1 MAYSE
6 TRIVIGGIAH
16 VPVLIFIANFIKGK
30 FGIKTEETKDTV
42 VKGEPVKIIEVKD
55 TVVKEGKAEA
65 IKEISNKLDNIEQ
78 KADEVYEKV
87 KKKKKYKNKKK
98 NIDQI
103 DVLPLDFRKKLK
115 DDGFKVSEL
124 IIKERNLANDGTL
137 KLLLSTDDNES
148 IECVGIPTEKRLTAC
163 LSSQVGCPMDCKF
176 CATGKEGLKRSLK
189 ASEILDQILFIENE
203 MNRKVTNIVF
213 MGMGEPLLNIDNLLL
228 SIRSINNDF
237 QISQRKITVS
247 TVAVPKMIS
256 KLSAKSFQILG
267 NCQFTLAISLH
278 ASNQKTREMIIPSA
292 KNYEIKN
299 IIEDCKKF
307 VRDTGRR
314 VSFEYLMLC
323 GVNDKL
329 EHAYELSNLLKGF
342 QCHVNLIQYNQI
354 DEVEFKRTSLKNLQL
369 FQSRLINSGIAVSL
383 RKSRGLDKNAAC
395 GQLRQNAK
403 DK

>member
-1 MAYSE
+1 MKNL
-6 TRIVIGGIAH
+6 IGSS
-16 VPVLIFIANFIKGK
+16 
-30 FGIKTEETKDTV
+30 
-42 VKGEPVKIIEVKD
+42 
-55 TVVKEGKAEA
+55 
-65 IKEISNKLDNIEQ
+65 IKELENVALNYGQAAYRGRQIYNWIYN
-78 KADEVYEKV
+78 
-87 KKKKKYKNKKK
+87 YKNKKK

-103 DVLPLDFRKKLK
+103 EVLPLDFRKKLK

-124 IIKERNLANDGTL
+124 SLQEKNLANDGTL
-137 KLLLSTDDNES
+137 KLLLSTVENES

-163 LSSQVGCPMDCKF
+163 LSSQIGCPMDCKF

-213 MGMGEPLLNIDNLLL
+213 MGMGEPLLNIDELLL
-228 SIRSINNDF
+228 SIRSINEDF

-247 TVAVPKMIS
+247 TVALPKMIK
-256 KLSAKSFQILG
+256 KLSERSFQTLG

-278 ASNQKTREMIIPSA
+278 APNQKIREMIIPSA
-292 KNYEIKN
+292 KNYEIIN

-314 VSFEYLMLC
+314 VSFEYLMLD

-329 EHAYELSNLLKGF
+329 EHANELINLLKGF

-354 DEVEFKRTSLKNLQL
+354 DDVIFNRASQKNLQL
-369 FQSRLINSGIAVSL
+369 FQSRLSNNGIAVSS

-403 DK
+403 NNIN

>member
-1 MAYSE
+1 MKNLLGSS
-6 TRIVIGGIAH
+6 
-16 VPVLIFIANFIKGK
+16 
-30 FGIKTEETKDTV
+30 
-42 VKGEPVKIIEVKD
+42 VKD
-55 TVVKEGKAEA
+55 LENVA
-65 IKEISNKLDNIEQ
+65 LDYGQDAFRGRQIYNWI
-78 KADEVYEKV
+78 YN
-87 KKKKKYKNKKK
+87 YRNKKK

-103 DVLPLDFRKKLK
+103 EVLPLDFRKKLK
-115 DDGFKVSEL
+115 DDGFKLSEL
-124 IIKERNLANDGTL
+124 SIQERNLANDGTL

-213 MGMGEPLLNIDNLLL
+213 MGMGEPLLNIDDLLL

-237 QISQRKITVS
+237 RISQRKITVS
-247 TVAVPKMIS
+247 TVAVPKMIC

-278 ASNQKTREMIIPSA
+278 ASNQKIRESIIPSA

-314 VSFEYLMLC
+314 VSFEYLMLK
-323 GVNDKL
+323 GINDKL
-329 EHAYELSNLLKGF
+329 EHANELSNLMKGF

-354 DEVEFKRTSLKNLQL
+354 DEVEFKRTSLNNLEL
-369 FQSRLINSGIAVSL
+369 FQSRLIKNGIAVSS

-403 DK
+403 NK

>member
-1 MAYSE
+1 LKNLLGSS
-6 TRIVIGGIAH
+6 
-16 VPVLIFIANFIKGK
+16 
-30 FGIKTEETKDTV
+30 
-42 VKGEPVKIIEVKD
+42 VKD
-55 TVVKEGKAEA
+55 LENVA
-65 IKEISNKLDNIEQ
+65 LDYGQAAFRGRQIYNWI
-78 KADEVYEKV
+78 YN
-87 KKKKKYKNKKK
+87 YRNKKK

-103 DVLPLDFRKKLK
+103 EVLPLDFRKKLK
-115 DDGFKVSEL
+115 DDGFKISEL
-124 IIKERNLANDGTL
+124 SLQEKNLANDGTL
-137 KLLLSTDDNES
+137 KLLLSTGENES
-148 IECVGIPTEKRLTAC
+148 IESVGIPTEKRLTAC
-163 LSSQVGCPMDCKF
+163 LSSQIGCPMDCKF

-189 ASEILDQILFIENE
+189 ASEILDQILFVENE

-213 MGMGEPLLNIDNLLL
+213 MGMGEPLLNIDDLLL
-228 SIRSINNDF
+228 SIRSINEDF

-256 KLSAKSFQILG
+256 RLSEKSFQILG

-278 ASNQKTREMIIPSA
+278 ASNQKTRETIIPSA

-299 IIEDCKKF
+299 IIEDCKRF
-307 VRDTGRR
+307 VRETGRR
-314 VSFEYLMLC
+314 VSFEYLMLS

-354 DEVEFKRTSLKNLQL
+354 DEVEFKRSSLKNLQL
-369 FQSRLINSGIAVSL
+369 FQSRLVNNGIAVSL

-403 DK
+403 NK

>member
-1 MAYSE
+1 MKQL
-6 TRIVIGGIAH
+6 IGSSIRDLENLALNYGQAAFRGRQIYNW
-16 VPVLIFIANFIKGK
+16 IYN
-30 FGIKTEETKDTV
+30 
-42 VKGEPVKIIEVKD
+42 
-55 TVVKEGKAEA
+55 
-65 IKEISNKLDNIEQ
+65 
-78 KADEVYEKV
+78 YR
-87 KKKKKYKNKKK
+87 NKKK

-115 DDGFKVSEL
+115 DDGFKASEL
-124 IIKERNLANDGTL
+124 SLKEKTLADDGTL
-137 KLLLSTDDNES
+137 KLLLSTVDNES

-189 ASEILDQILFIENE
+189 VGEILDQILFIENE
-203 MNRKVTNIVF
+203 MNRKVSNIVF
-213 MGMGEPLLNIDNLLL
+213 MGMGEPLLNIDDLLL
-228 SIRSINNDF
+228 SIRSINEDF

-247 TVAVPKMIS
+247 TVAVPKMIN
-256 KLSAKSFQILG
+256 KLSEKSFQILG

-292 KNYEIKN
+292 KNYNIKD
-299 IIEDCKKF
+299 IIEDCRQY

-314 VSFEYLMLC
+314 VSFEYLMLS

-329 EHAYELSNLLKGF
+329 EHASELSNLLRGF

-354 DEVEFKRTSLKNLQL
+354 DEVEFKRTSQKNFQL
-369 FQSRLINSGIAVSL
+369 FQSKLFNNGITVSF
-383 RKSRGLDKNAAC
+383 RKSRGIDKNAAC

-403 DK
+403 II

>member
-1 MAYSE
+1 MKNLLGSS
-6 TRIVIGGIAH
+6 
-16 VPVLIFIANFIKGK
+16 IKDLENVALDYGQAA
-30 FGIKTEETKDTV
+30 FRGRQIYNW
-42 VKGEPVKIIEVKD
+42 IYNYR
-55 TVVKEGKAEA
+55 
-65 IKEISNKLDNIEQ
+65 NKN
-78 KADEVYEKV
+78 
-87 KKKKKYKNKKK
+87 K

-103 DVLPLDFRKKLK
+103 EVLPLDFRKKLK
-115 DDGFKVSEL
+115 NDGFKVSEL
-124 IIKERNLANDGTL
+124 IIKERNLAKDGTL

-213 MGMGEPLLNIDNLLL
+213 MGMGEPLLNIDDLLL

-256 KLSAKSFQILG
+256 KLSEKSFQILG
-267 NCQFTLAISLH
+267 KCQFTLAISLH
-278 ASNQKTREMIIPSA
+278 ASNQKIREMIIPSA
-292 KNYEIKN
+292 KNYEIKA
-299 IIEDCKKF
+299 IIKDCKKF
-307 VRDTGRR
+307 VGDTGRR
-314 VSFEYLMLC
+314 VSFEYLMLS

-329 EHAYELSNLLKGF
+329 EHANELINLLKGF

-354 DEVEFKRTSLKNLQL
+354 EEVEYKRTSLKTVQL
-369 FQSRLINSGIAVSL
+369 FQSRLLKNGIAVSL

-403 DK
+403 K